1 MYKFT
6 WFGDLSLVILE
17 LIYGHTDRIVKTV
30 VVVDAIQF
38 SLSISIYFF
47 DIWSNMPSKYK
58 LIYFDV
64 TGRAE
69 MTRLMFAAAD
79 VKYEDQRVKF
89 ADWPKLKPGKAW

>member
-1 MYKFT
+1 
-6 WFGDLSLVILE
+6 
-17 LIYGHTDRIVKTV
+17 
-30 VVVDAIQF
+30 
-38 SLSISIYFF
+38 
-47 DIWSNMPSKYK
+47 MPSKYK

-89 ADWPKLKPGKAW
+89 ADWPKLKPGKA